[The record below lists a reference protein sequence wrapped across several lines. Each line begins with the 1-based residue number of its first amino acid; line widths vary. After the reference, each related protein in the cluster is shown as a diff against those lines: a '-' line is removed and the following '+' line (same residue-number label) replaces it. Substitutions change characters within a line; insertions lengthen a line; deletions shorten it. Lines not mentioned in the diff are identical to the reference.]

1 MQEQKSDSLSN
12 PSAPTFTPQIY
23 EGFKNLNEII
33 DDLDVKVDIV
43 IEKHEA

>member
-1 MQEQKSDSLSN
+1 MQEPKSENLSQSN
-12 PSAPTFTPQIY
+12 SSHFTPQIY